1 MDRDIATTSVQ
12 CLQSTYA
19 QHQLH
24 QGGAIGVCFLIG
36 AGKSTSAFHQLHKVL
51 CLIGPFVLFFEL
63 YYSSSSCLK
72 NCQWVPSC
80 MDTVTT
86 YPLDN

>member
-1 MDRDIATTSVQ
+1 MDRDIYSHDVSTVFAIS
-12 CLQSTYA
+12 STYA

-51 CLIGPFVLFFEL
+51 CLIGPFV
-63 YYSSSSCLK
+63 YSSSNFTIALLP
-72 NCQWVPSC
+72 V
-80 MDTVTT
+80 
-86 YPLDN
+86 

>member
-1 MDRDIATTSVQ
+1 MDRDIYSLDVSTVFAIS
-12 CLQSTYA
+12 STYA

-51 CLIGPFVLFFEL
+51 YLIGPFV
-63 YYSSSSCLK
+63 YSSSNFTIALP
-72 NCQWVPSC
+72 V
-80 MDTVTT
+80 
-86 YPLDN
+86 

>member
-36 AGKSTSAFHQLHKVL
+36 AGKFLFQHQLAKSIML
-51 CLIGPFVLFFEL
+51 GPFVVDATLLRTSLQL
-63 YYSSSSCLK
+63 YRSFSCLK
-72 NCQWVPSC
+72 NCQ
-80 MDTVTT
+80 
-86 YPLDN
+86 

>member
-36 AGKSTSAFHQLHKVL
+36 AGKFLFQHQHSITRINYYIIL
-51 CLIGPFVLFFEL
+51 GPFVVDATLL
-63 YYSSSSCLK
+63 RTSL
-72 NCQWVPSC
+72 Q
-80 MDTVTT
+80 
-86 YPLDN
+86 L